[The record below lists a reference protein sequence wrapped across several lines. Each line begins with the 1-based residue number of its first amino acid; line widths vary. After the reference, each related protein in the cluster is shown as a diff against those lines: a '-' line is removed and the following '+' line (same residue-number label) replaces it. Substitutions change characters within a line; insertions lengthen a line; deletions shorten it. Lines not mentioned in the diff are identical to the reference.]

1 MYNESIKNIERVNEL
16 YDAFIRNYEKVNE
29 VYEQQFDNMQRM
41 NQFTVL
47 LYLSHG
53 NSTKMKSVKAQLSH
67 KLLLL
72 FDVLDRDGITKNTD
86 ENIAIDIEPQ
96 QKVIPVRGIAVGIV
110 ILFII
115 S

>member
-1 MYNESIKNIERVNEL
+1 
-16 YDAFIRNYEKVNE
+16 
-29 VYEQQFDNMQRM
+29 
-41 NQFTVL
+41 
-47 LYLSHG
+47 
-53 NSTKMKSVKAQLSH
+53 MKSVKAQLSH

-72 FDVLDRDGITKNTD
+72 FDVLDRDDIKENAD

-115 S
+115 SQDFEVCMRNLDSSVILND